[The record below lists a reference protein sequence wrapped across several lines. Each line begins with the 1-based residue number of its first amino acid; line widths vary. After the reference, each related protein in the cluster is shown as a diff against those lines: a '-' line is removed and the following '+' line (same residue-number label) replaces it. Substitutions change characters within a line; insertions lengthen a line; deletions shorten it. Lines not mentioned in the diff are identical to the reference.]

1 MLTLELYFTHRG
13 YCARLTPE
21 WQKLANKMRGN
32 VKIAYFDTTKS
43 QTPRL
48 VGQIKG
54 TPTIKFIYPSK
65 KNKRDSNKK
74 KIVSDYNG
82 AREWKPLADF
92 AVSRMPNFVKR
103 ISGVKG
109 LSEFEEKA
117 NAYYLPKILVFSKKD
132 KTSSLLKYLSTE
144 FRRRALIGEIRGS
157 KNNAEIISK
166 FGVETFPHIVALDFE
181 GNVIS
186 ELQKK
191 PTPNR
196 MKTFLHEHSLKVP
209 YFEDESVLKKIEDR
223 DASSKT
229 EL

>member
-1 MLTLELYFTHRG
+1 M
-13 YCARLTPE
+13 TPE

-48 VGQIKG
+48 VGQIRG

-65 KNKRDSNKK
+65 KNKRTSNKK

-82 AREWKPLADF
+82 AREYKPLAEF

-103 ISGVKG
+103 ISGEKG
-109 LSEFEEKA
+109 LKEFKEKA
-117 NAYYLPKILVFSKKD
+117 NAYYLPKFLVFSKTD

-157 KNNAEIISK
+157 KNNAALISK

-181 GNVIS
+181 GRVMS
-186 ELQKK
+186 TLEKK

-209 YFEDESVLKKIEDR
+209 YFEDEDVMRKIEER

>member
-1 MLTLELYFTHRG
+1 M
-13 YCARLTPE
+13 TPE

-48 VGQIKG
+48 VGQIRG

-65 KNKRDSNKK
+65 KNKRNSNKK

-82 AREWKPLADF
+82 PREYKPLAEF

-103 ISGVKG
+103 ISGEKG
-109 LSEFEEKA
+109 FKEFEEKA
-117 NAYYLPKILVFSKKD
+117 NAYYLPKFLVFSKKD

-157 KNNAEIISK
+157 KNNAALISK
-166 FGVETFPHIVALDFE
+166 FGVSAFPHIVALDFE
-181 GNVIS
+181 GNVMS
-186 ELQKK
+186 TLDKK

-209 YFEDESVLKKIEDR
+209 YFEDENVMRKIEER
-223 DASSKT
+223 DASSSSKT